1 MTLAEKIINIR
12 VELQKSKIKKS
23 GKNKHAGFTYYEL
36 SDFLPTLNEL
46 MLNHKVNDQISL
58 DNDLATLELV
68 NAEDPADTSL
78 YSIPFKMFDVPRTK
92 NGSPMMQEI
101 QYLGALN
108 TYIKRYLYLN
118 AFGITDGEV
127 IDAIDNSS
135 LSKEETNE
143 LLKDKIARLYEEKRE
158 RLDDKLKE
166 RIEQIIISEEASA
179 YNKTI
184 KHLESL

>member
-1 MTLAEKIINIR
+1 MTLSEKIITIR

-23 GKNKHAGFTYYEL
+23 GKNKNTGVNYYEL

-46 MLNHKVNDQISL
+46 MLKHKVNDQLSL
-58 DNDLATLELV
+58 DSDLATLEIV
-68 NAEDPADTSL
+68 NAEEPTQTAL
-78 YSIPFKMFDVPRTK
+78 YSIPFKMFEVPKTK

-127 IDAIDNSS
+127 IDAIDNSE
-135 LSKEETNE
+135 LSKEETNN
-143 LLKDKIARLYEEKRE
+143 LLKDKIARLYEEKKP

-166 RIEQIIISEEASA
+166 RVEQVIISEEVAA
-179 YNKTI
+179 YAKTI